1 MNRWD
6 IAART
11 EEERERER
19 FRVNSLMGT
28 RSDGPSSQEEEGKKE
43 KKKQKEAQELVRD
56 AKDSIASV
64 R

>member
-1 MNRWD
+1 M
-6 IAART
+6 
-11 EEERERER
+11 
-19 FRVNSLMGT
+19 NSLMGT
-28 RSDGPSSQEEEGKKE
+28 RSDGPPSQEEEGKKE